1 MNALPININPNSIG
15 NQQTIY
21 LIELMRMK
29 NRFCRMGKALL
40 GAACLL
46 STFGV
51 TYSCSDDFDL
61 DETKPNF
68 LGASIYD
75 ELKNR
80 QDRKFTT
87 VIRLIDDLDYTEVMS
102 RTGSKTLFVAD
113 DDAYRKFFETTTWT
127 DGAGNPV
134 RSYDQLST
142 AQKRILLNGSMLNN
156 AFVLETL
163 TTLEGPVKNLCL
175 RQLSGMAATDTVPY
189 FKWDDLPNN
198 LSEGQTGADGKVTN
212 ADRRFW
218 DKYRTQ
224 ARGGIYM
231 ALDKT
236 VPMMTHFLEAQ
247 MNEKKITHSDVSFIL
262 GHDGTDEEWSDNN
275 TENRSYVYDAR
286 IVEGDVT
293 CLNGYY
299 HVLDKVLVTPMNMAE
314 VIRTNGDTKYF
325 SQMLDRFSAP
335 YYDATLTEEY
345 KALQDIAADSVY
357 QKLYIAQRSQLGN
370 ITADPDGEPLGNFPS
385 LSFDPGWNAYTVSGL
400 TKEQDMAAMFVPSDN
415 AIKEYFLTGGGKML
429 IERYGTRPNT
439 EENLEFNLYQIPLNI
454 IRPLVANLMKDSFN
468 ETVPSKYLTIM
479 NDAQDQMFTAQ
490 QYPSIADYKRIFKKV
505 MMANNGVV
513 YVMDRVIGPATYS
526 SVMAPALYNENAQV
540 VNSIIHA
547 DDAYVATNFQ
557 NAPLQKYYSTYL
569 LAMQSNF
576 SLFVPTDDGLKKYG
590 YVDPVG
596 FASGQSGKLLYWTLE
611 PQAVTQESNANNK
624 YVAVRSRAYRFRLD
638 QPLNAEG
645 STPVSGSRF
654 DQTSNK
660 TVTSDYGLTKRHIL
674 TELLDQHT
682 IVHEQNAEGELGVNS
697 GRKYFVSRSG
707 APVYVK
713 NIGGQGGL
721 GMVVDGGLQIA
732 LNEDE
737 YADNDFD
744 CKVTSSFDMSR
755 ATNEYGNGMT
765 YFLDRPIQPT
775 LYNVYQ
781 MMNQRVP
788 EYNAFFN
795 LCKDL
800 TDAQELVELLFK
812 PADYN
817 DKDSEMKQAW
827 ENEQRKYEIFA
838 SSSSRPTANLTQ
850 LVRFFNNYRYTIYVP
865 TAEALQKAYDN
876 GLMTVE
882 QIQEFVEANTDS
894 ETGEVNPD
902 AKVKAQAMMLA
913 LANFVKYHFTDQS
926 LYVDNCTAN
935 TVVQTSCTNQVTN
948 NFINLTVKQ
957 TPNQLKV
964 VDATNAEYTVQAPYN
979 KLARD
984 FELDNVPS
992 NSYSIKS
999 SSYVVLHSLNDY
1011 MRYGTEVK
1019 DRFDNAWA
1027 TPAKAKAFVKK
1038 YSLKK

>member
-1 MNALPININPNSIG
+1 
-15 NQQTIY
+15 
-21 LIELMRMK
+21 MK
-29 NRFCRMGKALL
+29 NRFCRMGKTLL

-61 DETKPNF
+61 DETKPSF

-75 ELKNR
+75 ELKSR

-113 DDAYRKFFETTTWT
+113 DDAYKKFFETTTWT
-127 DGAGNPV
+127 DGKGEPV
-134 RSYDQLST
+134 RSYEQLST

-156 AFVLETL
+156 AYVLETL

-175 RQLSGMAATDTVPY
+175 RQLSGMASTDSVPY
-189 FKWDDLPNN
+189 FKWDELPDN
-198 LSEGQTGADGKVTN
+198 LNKGQMGSDGKVTN
-212 ADRRFW
+212 ADKRFW
-218 DKYRTQ
+218 DKYRAQ
-224 ARGGIYM
+224 AQGGIYM

-236 VPMMTHFLEAQ
+236 VPMMTHFIEAQ
-247 MNEKKITHSDVSFIL
+247 MNEKKITHSDISFIL
-262 GHDGTDEEWSDNN
+262 NHDGTDQEWTDAN

-335 YYDATLTEEY
+335 YYDATLTAEY
-345 KALQDIAADSVY
+345 KALQDIKADSVF
-357 QKLYIAQRSQLGN
+357 QKIYISQRSQLG
-370 ITADPDGEPLGNFPS
+370 TVTTGPDKEPLGDFPS
-385 LSFDPGWNAYTVSGL
+385 LSFDPGWNAYTVAGL
-400 TKEQDMAAMFVPSDN
+400 TKEQDMAAMFVPSDA
-415 AIKEYFLTGGGKML
+415 AIEEYFLRGGGKML
-429 IERYGTRPNT
+429 IERYKPADKENNK
-439 EENLEFNLYQIPLNI
+439 ENLEFNLYQIPLNI

-479 NDAQDQMFTAQ
+479 NDAQDQMFAAQ
-490 QYPSIADYKRIFKKV
+490 QYSSVKDYKAIFKKV
-505 MMANNGVV
+505 MLANNGVV
-513 YVMDRVIGPATYS
+513 YIMDRVIGPATYS

-540 VNSIIHA
+540 VNTIIHA
-547 DDAYVATNFQ
+547 DDPYVATAGFG

-576 SLFVPTDDGLKKYG
+576 TLFVPTDDGLKKFG

-596 FASGQSGKLLYWTLE
+596 FASGQSGKLLYWTME
-611 PQAVTQESNANNK
+611 PQAVTQESNAGNR
-624 YVAVRSRAYRFRLD
+624 YVGVRTRAYRFRLD
-638 QPLNAEG
+638 QPLNAEN
-645 STPVSGSRF
+645 STPVSGSRY
-654 DQTSNK
+654 DQTANK
-660 TVTSDYGLTKRHIL
+660 NLMTEYGLTKQHML
-674 TELLDQHT
+674 SEMLDQHI
-682 IVHEQNAEGELGVNS
+682 IVHAQNKEGELGVFN
-697 GRKYFVSRSG
+697 GRQYFLSRNG
-707 APVYVK
+707 APVFIK
-713 NIGGQGGL
+713 STGDQNGL
-721 GMVVDGGLQIA
+721 GMVVDGGLQLSLA
-732 LNEDE
+732 EDE
-737 YADNDFD
+737 YPENDFD
-744 CKVTSSFDMSR
+744 CKVTNVFDMSR

-765 YFLDRPIQPT
+765 FFIDRPIQAT

-800 TDAQELVELLFK
+800 TDAQELVEVLFK
-812 PADYN
+812 PENYN
-817 DKDSEMKQAW
+817 DKDSQMKQDW
-827 ENEQRKYEIFA
+827 ENEQRKFEVFA

-850 LVRFFNNYRYTIYVP
+850 MVRFFNNYRYTIYVP
-865 TAEALQKAYDN
+865 TSEAIEKAYTN
-876 GLMTVE
+876 GLMTVA
-882 QIQEFVEANTDS
+882 QIQEYVDANTDA
-894 ETGEVNPD
+894 ETGTVNPE

-913 LANFVKYHFTDQS
+913 LANFVKYHFADQS
-926 LYVDNCTAN
+926 LFVDNCTE
-935 TVVQTSCTNQVTN
+935 TTEVQTSCTNQLTN
-948 NFINLTVKQ
+948 NFIKLTVSQ
-957 TPNQLKV
+957 TPNRLSV
-964 VDATNAEYTVQAPYN
+964 LDAAGNEYTVQAPYN

-984 FELDNVPS
+984 FELDNTPS
-992 NSYSIKS
+992 NSYKIKS